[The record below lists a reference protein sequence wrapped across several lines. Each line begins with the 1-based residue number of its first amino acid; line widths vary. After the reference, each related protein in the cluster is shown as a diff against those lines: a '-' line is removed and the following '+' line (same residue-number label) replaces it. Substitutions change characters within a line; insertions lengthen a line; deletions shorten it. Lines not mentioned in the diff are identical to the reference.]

1 MTPNEMT
8 PNRGSYAERMREDAR
23 ARAEWTDARSVAH
36 GAARALTGRRPAAET
51 VPLDEAIGRVLATD
65 LMAKT
70 DVPSAPSSA
79 MDGWAVR
86 GRGPWRV
93 LGDAIAEAEA
103 EAAAETE
110 PADAV
115 ADPDAE
121 GAGTGGPTAGVLHD
135 GEAAPVATGDPV
147 PSGASAV
154 LRRERGEVR
163 GSILSA
169 SFGEPGGGP
178 EHGADIRLAGED
190 ARAGALLLRAGTV
203 LNPAQVVAASICGYD
218 EVTVAAVPGADILLV
233 GDVSEALEGR
243 LPALFRMLGLRSSTP
258 RHVADDPRAL
268 RRALHGEDRIGDVA
282 GDAAV
287 NSTAGP
293 TTGPTEG
300 STGAEQVTITVGG
313 IGRSQSDDL
322 RGVLRDAGA
331 DFLIDGVSMRPGS
344 PSLLVRMPD
353 GRLIVALPGT
363 PLAAFVGATVLLTP
377 LVAGLRGVP
386 LPQPSA
392 VRLAEDVHDG
402 RGRAR
407 MLPYVL
413 TVDGAVQIARRGAAV
428 LRGLGDADGLLVV
441 PAEGA
446 TRGTVVPALSLP
458 WTFPTA

>member
-1 MTPNEMT
+1 
-8 PNRGSYAERMREDAR
+8 MREDAR

-36 GAARALTGRRPAAET
+36 ETARALAGRRPAAET

-103 EAAAETE
+103 EADAAAEAE

-121 GAGTGGPTAGVLHD
+121 GAATGGPTAGLLHD

-190 ARAGALLLRAGTV
+190 ARAGALLLQAGTV

-258 RHVADDPRAL
+258 RHVADDRQAL
-268 RRALHGEDRIGDVA
+268 RRALHGEGRIRDAA
-282 GDAAV
+282 GDAGA
-287 NSTAGP
+287 NSAAGP
-293 TTGPTEG
+293 TADPTRDP
-300 STGAEQVTITVGG
+300 TGAEKVTITVGG

-331 DFLIDGVSMRPGS
+331 EFVIDGVCMRPGS

-377 LVAGLRGVP
+377 LVAGLRCVP

-446 TRGTVVPALSLP
+446 TRGAVVPALSLP